1 MLNVKQLVAVAAG
14 WAKLT
19 GALSVQQQQQQQQQ
33 RKKRGEHVRPK
44 ILNLIITTFMRA

>member
-1 MLNVKQLVAVAAG
+1 MLNVKRLVAVAAG

-19 GALSVQQQQQQQQQ
+19 DVLSVQQQQQQ